1 MSRDTVEDANGKL
14 RAALLNI
21 LNLLEEA
28 HELDSKCFGVRES
41 IDIAREALGNPPS
54 EAIDHATAM
63 EGLK

>member
-1 MSRDTVEDANGKL
+1 MSRDTVEDASGKL

-41 IDIAREALGNPPS
+41 IDIAREALGKHRS
-54 EAIDHATAM
+54 KALGIYSWRRSVA
-63 EGLK
+63 